1 MTLCEIRNIGG
12 WTNVMILRSLWY
24 IKLEVSS
31 GGRTIEHRR
40 DVAARDADLE
50 DTCIEMVVKM
60 TRADSMTQAECLWI
74 EEKYAEDLIQV
85 FKKWKEE
92 KAINNNGKK
101 WLVANGEY

>member
-1 MTLCEIRNIGG
+1 MSEIRNIGV

-24 IKLEVSS
+24 VKLEVSS
-31 GGRTIEHRR
+31 GEWTIEHRR

-50 DTCIEMVVKM
+50 DICIEMVVKM
-60 TRADSMTQAECLWI
+60 MRADSMTQAECLWI
-74 EEKYAEDLIQV
+74 EEKYAEDLVQV

-101 WLVANGEY
+101 